1 VSRPHERGRTSDLMG
16 GSGQGERRGRRGF
29 IGRFAAV
36 GAPIQ
41 PGLNHE
47 SMTALSGRSHRRR
60 RLINRRRLTAIGL
73 ILATIGGLDQ
83 IVRALAS
90 RNHRFDVAGNPDGQI
105 FILIIGV
112 LLVSVSLHGMAR
124 VGSAYTRIW
133 QSRLF
138 GFIVHGQVTAQ
149 MPEVDDD
156 GDVHWTVRV
165 GGTAP
170 DGTAFDEVVPA
181 GWGTPPALTSAVRV
195 RCHPPTRSLKLVR
208 RGPHAIATGL
218 IGDALFIVVLAIG
231 ASLTIGGGFLIAS
244 AIRHL
249 VS

>member
-1 VSRPHERGRTSDLMG
+1 
-16 GSGQGERRGRRGF
+16 
-29 IGRFAAV
+29 
-36 GAPIQ
+36 
-41 PGLNHE
+41 
-47 SMTALSGRSHRRR
+47 MTALPGRSHRRR

-73 ILATIGGLDQ
+73 VLAIIGGLEQ
-83 IVRALAS
+83 VVRALAS
-90 RNHRFDVAGNPDGQI
+90 RSHRFDVAGTPDGRI

-112 LLVSVSLHGMAR
+112 LLAGISLHGMAR
-124 VGSAYTRIW
+124 VGSKYVRIW

-138 GFIVHGQVTAQ
+138 GFIVGGQVMAQ

-165 GGTAP
+165 CGTAP

-208 RGPHAIATGL
+208 RGPHAVATAL
-218 IGDALFIVVLAIG
+218 VGDVLLVVVLAAG
-231 ASLTIGGGFLIAS
+231 GGLAVGGGFLVAS